1 MNDII
6 PMPDICLY
14 FQLHQPRRLKRF
26 SFFDIGAS
34 HDYEHEA
41 ENRRIFNRVADNC
54 YLPAGSLLLFLI
66 KKFCGDFRLSFS
78 ISGEALDQMELF
90 RPDILEI
97 FQQLAATGWV
107 EFLNETDSHSL
118 AFLFSPEEFHEQ
130 VVKHRTRIK
139 NLFGQEGRT
148 FRNTEL
154 LYSNALAIQMEEMG
168 YRTILADGVDKL
180 LAGRSPN
187 LIYRPAGC
195 RNISLL
201 LRDYRLS
208 DDLAFRFADSNWS
221 GFPLTAEK
229 YADSINARGG
239 IGTLVNLFMDFE
251 TLGEHKRKETGIF
264 HLLEELPGALLKHPG
279 CHFLTISEATE
290 NHHDENI
297 FDSPEVISWADEER
311 DASAWLGNSMQQD
324 AAKTIY
330 GLEKKVRMCKDE
342 NVKKKWRIL
351 QTSDHFYYMSTKWSP
366 DGDVHRYF
374 NPYESPY
381 AAYINYMNI
390 VDDLSSITGTSSGGK
405 L

>member
-1 MNDII
+1 
-6 PMPDICLY
+6 MPDICLY
-14 FQLHQPRRLKRF
+14 FQLHQPRRLRRY

-34 HDYEHEA
+34 HDYEDEA
-41 ENRRIFNRVADNC
+41 ENRRIFNRVADKC
-54 YLPAGSLLLFLI
+54 YLPAGSLLLSLI
-66 KKFCGDFRLSFS
+66 KKFRGDFRFSFS
-78 ISGEALDQMELF
+78 ISGPALDQMEFF

-97 FQQLAATGWV
+97 FQQLAATGSV
-107 EFLNETDSHSL
+107 EFLNETNSHSL

-130 VVKHRTRIK
+130 VEKHRRRIK

-154 LYSNALAIQMEEMG
+154 LYSNALALKMEDMG

-201 LRDYRLS
+201 LRNYRLS
-208 DDLAFRFADSNWS
+208 DDVAFRFSDSNWS

-229 YADSINARGG
+229 YADAINARGG
-239 IGTLVNLFMDFE
+239 NGTVVNLFMDFE
-251 TLGEHKRKETGIF
+251 TLGEHQRAETGIF
-264 HLLEELPGALLKHPG
+264 HFLEELPGTLLRRPE
-279 CHFLTISEATE
+279 CHFLTTSEATE
-290 NHHDENI
+290 NHEHGDI
-297 FDSPEVISWADEER
+297 FDSPEVISWADKER

-330 GLEKKVRMCKDE
+330 GLEKTVRMCDDEKIKD
-342 NVKKKWRIL
+342 KWRIL
-351 QTSDHFYYMSTKWSP
+351 QTSDHFYYMSTKWFP

-390 VDDLSSITGTSSGGK
+390 VDDLSTITGTSSGEK
-405 L
+405 Q

>member
-1 MNDII
+1 
-6 PMPDICLY
+6 MPDICLY
-14 FQLHQPRRLKRF
+14 FQLHQPRRLRRF
-26 SFFDIGAS
+26 SFFDIGNS
-34 HDYEHEA
+34 HDYEDEA
-41 ENRRIFNRVADNC
+41 ENRRIFNRVADKC
-54 YLPAGSLLLFLI
+54 YLPACSLLLSLI
-66 KKFCGDFRLSFS
+66 KEYRGDFRVSFS
-78 ISGEALDQMELF
+78 ISGPALDQMELF

-97 FQQLAATGWV
+97 FQHLAATGLV

-118 AFLFSPEEFHEQ
+118 AFLFSREVLHEQ
-130 VVKHRTRIK
+130 VLKHRRRIK

-154 LYSNALAIQMEEMG
+154 LYSNALALMMEDMG

-208 DDLAFRFADSNWS
+208 DDLAFRFSDFNGS

-239 IGTLVNLFMDFE
+239 IGTVVNLFMDFE
-251 TLGEHKRKETGIF
+251 TLGEHQRTETGIF
-264 HLLEELPGALLKHPG
+264 HFLEELPGTLLRRPE
-279 CHFLTISEATE
+279 CHFLTTSEATQ
-290 NHHDENI
+290 NHEHEDI
-297 FDSPEVISWADEER
+297 FDSQDVISWADEER
-311 DASAWLGNSMQQD
+311 DASAWLGNSMQRD

-330 GLEKKVRMCKDE
+330 GLEKTVRMCDDE
-342 NVKKKWRIL
+342 RIKKKWRIL
-351 QTSDHFYYMSTKWSP
+351 QTSDHFYYMSTKWFS

-390 VDDLSSITGTSSGGK
+390 VDDLSIITGKSSGEK
-405 L
+405 Q